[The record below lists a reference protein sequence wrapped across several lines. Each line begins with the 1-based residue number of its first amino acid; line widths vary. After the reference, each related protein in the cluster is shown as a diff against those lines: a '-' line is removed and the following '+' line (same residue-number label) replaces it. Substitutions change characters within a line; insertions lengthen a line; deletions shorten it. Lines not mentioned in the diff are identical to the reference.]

1 MSGEL
6 QFLFWH
12 CGKIA
17 ACILFIVETTLY
29 LSEKGYL
36 SRMEAAG
43 WPTDLVTIGK
53 IKKNENLLFAH

>member
-1 MSGEL
+1 VE
-6 QFLFWH
+6 
-12 CGKIA
+12 KIA

-53 IKKNENLLFAH
+53 IKKNMRIYCLHIEEKQE